1 MWYSN
6 HAVNN
11 IVRLVEMYNIVR
23 GTITVSRSGSVWEL
37 QAI

>member
-6 HAVNN
+6 RAVNN
-11 IVRLVEMYNIVR
+11 IVRLVEIYNIVH
-23 GTITVSRSGSVWEL
+23 GTITVSRSVWEL